1 MSSPDQRYFTD
12 LAATV
17 ANALREDI
25 GNGDLTARLVPVATA
40 ASARVISRMVDLVMI
55 LVHPLS

>member
-25 GNGDLTARLVPVATA
+25 GNGDLTPDWYRSPQQPVRVSSA
-40 ASARVISRMVDLVMI
+40 AKT
-55 LVHPLS
+55 P